1 MLFETSTKAC
11 VRRAGLFFCLKCFF
25 LALSFSLSLSLF
37 LSSFHLFSSHQF
49 AKDPTA
55 NKFLSPPEMWEK
67 KRKSVFI
74 EWVSANTQLSQLLSD
89 RSLVMLSANSATGK
103 TTTMGRFLSKPF
115 VVPSTGKI
123 LIPAVCHLE
132 LRGVSSPEK
141 AVAAFR
147 KALAVEGE

>member
-1 MLFETSTKAC
+1 
-11 VRRAGLFFCLKCFF
+11 
-25 LALSFSLSLSLF
+25 
-37 LSSFHLFSSHQF
+37 LFSSHQF

-55 NKFLSPPEMWEK
+55 NKFLSPPQIESEE

-74 EWVSANTQLSQLLSD
+74 ERASANAQLSQLLSD
-89 RSLVMLSANSATGK
+89 RSLVMLSAGSATGK

-115 VVPSTGKI
+115 VVPATGKI

-132 LRGVSSPEK
+132 LRGVNSPEK

-147 KALAVEGE
+147 KALAVEGELL